1 MNTMNTPK
9 FEEIIDPK
17 TGKRFATRMIVKNLD
32 GTFWVGEVV
41 ESPAKAK
48 KALKKA
54 FEKHLA
60 KGNF

>member
-1 MNTMNTPK
+1 MK
-9 FEEIIDPK
+9 FEDIKDS
-17 TGKRFATRMIVKNLD
+17 TGKRYATRMTAKNPD

-60 KGNF
+60 KGTI